1 MVAPNE
7 QEVVN
12 QKFLVI
18 VTLITGKNE
27 ASITVGT
34 PGKPSHPAHVSIEP
48 FLKAG
53 LDDREALK
61 RIKEIACIAV
71 RAATT

>member
-18 VTLITGKNE
+18 VTLIAGKNE
-27 ASITVGT
+27 ASITVGP
-34 PGKPSHPAHVSIEP
+34 PGNPSHPAHVSIEP
-48 FLKAG
+48 FLKSG
-53 LDDREALK
+53 LNEREALK
-61 RIKEIACIAV
+61 RVKEIACIAV
-71 RAATT
+71 RAATS